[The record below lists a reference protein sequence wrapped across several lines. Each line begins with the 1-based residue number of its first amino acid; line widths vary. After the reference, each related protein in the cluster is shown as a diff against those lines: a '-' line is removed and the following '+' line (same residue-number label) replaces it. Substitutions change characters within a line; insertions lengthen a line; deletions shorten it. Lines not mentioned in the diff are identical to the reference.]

1 MCKIVKG
8 IIWNHRSIALSDK
21 IIKSGAVL
29 FFVLKH
35 FANKSARL
43 CYILGQ
49 KNAFLMLLLLKNAKN
64 WLLGKC
70 LPQFALIIIL
80 IYPFI
85 RWIPVKIIFF
95 CGFYDLCKAKTY
107 LKNVLSYENCF
118 YYVKIAFIV
127 WKFYLKVN
135 AITKNLG
142 DALFRSSVW
151 MFAQRN

>member
-1 MCKIVKG
+1 M
-8 IIWNHRSIALSDK
+8 
-21 IIKSGAVL
+21 KSKEGL
-29 FFVLKH
+29 FFVLGH
-35 FANKSARL
+35 FANKFAGL
-43 CYILGQ
+43 YYILGQ
-49 KNAFLMLLLLKNAKN
+49 KNAFLMLFLLKNAKN

-107 LKNVLSYENCF
+107 LKNVWSCENCI
-118 YYVKIAFIV
+118 YCVKIAFIV
-127 WKFYLKVN
+127 WKFYLRVN

-151 MFAQRN
+151 TFAQRN